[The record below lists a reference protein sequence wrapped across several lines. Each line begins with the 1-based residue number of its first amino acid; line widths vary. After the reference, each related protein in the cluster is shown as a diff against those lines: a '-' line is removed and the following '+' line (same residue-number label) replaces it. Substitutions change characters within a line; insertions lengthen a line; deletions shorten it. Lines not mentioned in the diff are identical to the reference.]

1 MGANDFIIS
10 NNFTLMQI
18 NLNLF
23 HTPAATIST
32 VAITYYE
39 DAGGVPG
46 ALIGAE
52 TLVPASQVVVGSN
65 FGYPVSEV
73 ILDVSPVNFT
83 EGTYWIGVTVVSSTG
98 EITAWETTSASSIGA
113 ESAISGDGGNSWGL
127 GRDDG
132 VFTLMG
138 FCND

>member
-1 MGANDFIIS
+1 
-10 NNFTLMQI
+10 MQI

-23 HTPAATIST
+23 HETASTIST

-46 ALIGAE
+46 ALIGSE
-52 TLVPASQVVVGSN
+52 TLVPASQAVVGSN
-65 FGYPVSEV
+65 FGYNVSEV
-73 ILDVSPVNFT
+73 ILDISPVNFS
-83 EGTYWIGVTVVSSTG
+83 EGTYWIGTTAVSSTG
-98 EITAWETTSASSIGA
+98 GLTAWETTSASSIGA
-113 ESAISGDGGNSWGL
+113 DSVISEDGGNSWGS

-138 FCND
+138 SCND